1 MRETKDTEE
10 NGHFGLCH
18 LSLCQEQ
25 EMVSE
30 LASWRAAGSPG
41 CSE

>member
-1 MRETKDTEE
+1 MRETKDAEE

-25 EMVSE
+25 EATPAEMISQ
-30 LASWRAAGSPG
+30 LAG
-41 CSE
+41 